1 MGDGLGTLEAFLKE
15 RDLSLPYIPATLAG
29 EIHSMGDSLYGGGEA
44 AEALVSMLSAVTAA
58 DAGPLATS
66 LVIGLGG
73 RGMQSSTLL
82 YHLAEEPL
90 LLLIDIPWGQTYGE
104 RADEVVEATAA
115 FASVQAIREAADS
128 ALSAGERLVVT
139 SSGGARTS
147 LLRQALGDKSPI
159 ARSPDWVQVNR
170 LADVAGWLRDQT

>member
-1 MGDGLGTLEAFLKE
+1 M
-15 RDLSLPYIPATLAG
+15 SLPYVPATLAG
-29 EIHSMGDSLYGGGEA
+29 EMHTMGDSLFGGGEA

-58 DAGPLATS
+58 DAGPLTTS

-90 LLLIDIPWGQTYGE
+90 LLLIDIPWGQTYGD
-104 RADEVVEATAA
+104 RSDEVGEATAA
-115 FASVQAIREAADS
+115 FAVVQAIREAAHS
-128 ALSAGERLVVT
+128 ALSEGERLVVT

-147 LLRQALGDKSPI
+147 VLVQRAGERTPI
-159 ARSPDWVQVNR
+159 ARSPDWVQLNR
-170 LADVAGWLRDQT
+170 LADVAGWLREQA